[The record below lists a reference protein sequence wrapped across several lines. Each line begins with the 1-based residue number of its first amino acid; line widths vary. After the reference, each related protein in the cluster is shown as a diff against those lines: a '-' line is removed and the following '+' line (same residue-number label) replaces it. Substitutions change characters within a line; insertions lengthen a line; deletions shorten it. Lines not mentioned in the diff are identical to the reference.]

1 MLKNGII
8 ALVTLTLSFLVAAG
22 IVYGQTASPSPTASP
37 SATASPTTN
46 TTVPSGAPST
56 GMAD

>member
-22 IVYGQTASPSPTASP
+22 IVYGQTASPS
-37 SATASPTTN
+37 ASPTPTATPAAG
-46 TTVPSGAPST
+46 TTVPSGAPAT
-56 GMAD
+56 GMGQ